1 MFPFSNDLSDV
12 GRKNCHIGVR
22 RCHAHVS
29 RFGGSRGGGKR
40 GGKGSLPRYLLDHGV
55 TPKMMV
61 KMMSKLLLFNYICER
76 EVYRHAMLLFL
87 DEYKDHVNSHVR
99 SNYLDPDDP
108 RKLGG
113 RSAGVQGQVGST
125 NGLERRGGI
134 WQEQWRALR
143 AKNSVDDQN
152 NFLMM
157 IEGKMKHHL
166 AHMNICGISPCGYAY
181 LRHIR
186 I

>member
-1 MFPFSNDLSDV
+1 MN
-12 GRKNCHIGVR
+12 
-22 RCHAHVS
+22 
-29 RFGGSRGGGKR
+29 
-40 GGKGSLPRYLLDHGV
+40 
-55 TPKMMV
+55 V
-61 KMMSKLLLFNYICER
+61 KYTC
-76 EVYRHAMLLFL
+76 FL
-87 DEYKDHVNSHVR
+87 DEYKDHVNPHVR

-113 RSAGVQGQVGST
+113 RSTGVQGQVGST

-157 IEGKMKHHL
+157 LEGEMKHHC
-166 AHMNICGISPCGYAY
+166 AHILICGRSEYDTLFCRRATSYIHGLSDELLWDTFCTGTLLHGPGGGC
-181 LRHIR
+181 RR
-186 I
+186 P

>member
-1 MFPFSNDLSDV
+1 MTFFRSSNDPYIA
-12 GRKNCHIGVR
+12 NHENHIGVR

-29 RFGGSRGGGKR
+29 RFGGTRGGGKR

-55 TPKMMV
+55 PPKLMGV
-61 KMMSKLLLFNYICER
+61 MMSKLLLFNYVGSR
-76 EVYRHAMLLFL
+76 EVFKHGMHLFL
-87 DEYKDHVNSHVR
+87 GEHKDHVNPHVR

-134 WQEQWRALR
+134 WQEQWRALC
-143 AKNSVDDQN
+143 AKKSVDDQN

-157 IEGKMKHHL
+157 LEGEPRHH
-166 AHMNICGISPCGYAY
+166 
-181 LRHIR
+181 
-186 I
+186 